1 MFEHIRES
9 GRAAG
14 REASPAPVPSG
25 FQGAAMHRIQGPSTS
40 LPGDPSLKA
49 RQATRTMTPVPASWS
64 KLPVTKIPT
73 PKQLQ
78 IKRVG
83 VGTASRTTSG
93 SKVRTVEKVG
103 PRKGNTR
110 ATARVQ
116 TLRVLPGQRKQRKR
130 KRSTSPDDGTTA
142 T

>member
-1 MFEHIRES
+1 MFEQIRET
-9 GRAAG
+9 GRVAG
-14 REASPAPVPSG
+14 PETIPSSPAPAG
-25 FQGAAMHRIQGPSTS
+25 FQGAAMHRIQGPSTT
-40 LPGDPSLKA
+40 LPGDPAHKLRPSKP
-49 RQATRTMTPVPASWS
+49 TVPATLS

-78 IKRVG
+78 TKRVG
-83 VGTASRTTSG
+83 IGTASGTKSG

-103 PRKGNTR
+103 PRNGNTR

-116 TLRVLPGQRKQRKR
+116 TVRVLPGQRRQRKR
-130 KRSTSPDDGTTA
+130 KRSKGPDDETIA